1 MKNIG
6 LDGLSKK
13 QSYTFSYYN
22 FKLTPSNF
30 VKIPFFLYNLKM
42 NKIKEYSKGNR
53 KIYTLKSKKFNSDF
67 DKFFW
72 EKVPI
77 EEKFVAAWQLMVD
90 AMIIKG
96 KEERLKF
103 KKIIK
108 IKTIKGKIIKEINF
122 ENK

>member
-1 MKNIG
+1 
-6 LDGLSKK
+6 
-13 QSYTFSYYN
+13 
-22 FKLTPSNF
+22 
-30 VKIPFFLYNLKM
+30 M

-103 KKIIK
+103 KKIITV
-108 IKTIKGKIIKEINF
+108 KTLKGKIIKEINF